1 LNASYGVFGSDR
13 FALYCPPVAES
24 TAAVGRYAIT
34 RTIEHAKELGIEVF
48 YGDTDSL
55 FLGTPDKSKL
65 DELIQWSK
73 RELGMELEVDKVY
86 RYVAL
91 SIRKK
96 NYLGV
101 HSDNRVDIKGLTGK
115 KRHIP
120 EFIKIIF
127 QELIQILGQV
137 QSQED
142 FANARIR
149 IRDLV
154 QNSYAKL
161 RDRKY
166 SLDELAFNMMIGKS
180 VEHYTKTTPQH
191 VKAAQQ
197 LSEKGEEVKAGD
209 LVTFVKVRGPV
220 GVKPVQLANKQE
232 IDVEKYEEYM
242 RSTFDQVLDAIGL
255 DYDELTGAKK
265 LESFF

>member
-1 LNASYGVFGSDR
+1 
-13 FALYCPPVAES
+13 
-24 TAAVGRYAIT
+24 
-34 RTIEHAKELGIEVF
+34 
-48 YGDTDSL
+48 
-55 FLGTPDKSKL
+55 
-65 DELIQWSK
+65 
-73 RELGMELEVDKVY
+73 
-86 RYVAL
+86 
-91 SIRKK
+91 
-96 NYLGV
+96 
-101 HSDNRVDIKGLTGK
+101 
-115 KRHIP
+115 
-120 EFIKIIF
+120 
-127 QELIQILGQV
+127 
-137 QSQED
+137 
-142 FANARIR
+142 
-149 IRDLV
+149 
-154 QNSYAKL
+154 
-161 RDRKY
+161 
-166 SLDELAFNMMIGKS
+166 MMIGKS